1 MNTNTKSFS
10 LVVAGSS
17 VRVTHELAPIGD
29 IRLNPDNPRIRFLI
43 KHRKKGKAM
52 SQAQVLE
59 LIREQPAYPGLQKAI
74 RKAGGLHDPII
85 VDHAGTVVEGNTRA
99 TAIVT
104 LHEGNRP
111 DPRWQTIP
119 VVRLPSDV
127 PERATA
133 MLMAAYHVGGK
144 TVWRPYAQ
152 ADQLFQ
158 LHTVH
163 KWTIEQISDE
173 TRLSKGEVQQ
183 HLDAY
188 SYLVDEVLPH
198 VTEGDGSEIL
208 ESKFSHA
215 LEFVKLKKLETLRKD
230 PEVRKSVAKLLVEDK
245 IKGIEMRNLDKVLQ
259 NKKASTALKK
269 SGYVAAKRIVD
280 DSDPVAASKILKQMK
295 ALAAALSKMGQADLS
310 LLKKSAKARAVL
322 TELSNAVRNV
332 SSVAGVKPGTRNG

>member
-1 MNTNTKSFS
+1 MNTSADFS
-10 LVVAGSS
+10 LTVAGTKVLVS
-17 VRVTHELAPIGD
+17 HELVQIGD

-43 KHRKKGKAM
+43 KHRKKGKVM
-52 SQAQVLE
+52 TQAEVLD
-59 LIREQPAYPGLQKAI
+59 LIREQAAYPGLQKAI

-85 VDHAGTVVEGNTRA
+85 IDNAGTVVEGNTRA
-99 TAIVT
+99 TAIMT
-104 LHEGNRP
+104 LHAGNRS
-111 DPRWQTIP
+111 DVRWHKIP
-119 VVRLPSDV
+119 VVRLPPDV

-158 LHTVH
+158 LRNVH
-163 KWTIEQISDE
+163 GWSIEQISDE

-198 VTEGDGSEIL
+198 VTNGDGSEIL
-208 ESKFSHA
+208 KSKFSHA
-215 LEFVKLKKLETLRKD
+215 LEFVKRKNLETLRKD
-230 PEVRKSVAKLLVEDK
+230 PEVRKNVAKLLVEDK
-245 IKGIEMRNLDKVLQ
+245 IKGMEMRDLDKVLT

-269 SGYVAAKRIVD
+269 NGFGAARKVLTE
-280 DSDPVAASKILKQMK
+280 SDPVAASKLLKQVK
-295 ALAAALSKMGQADLS
+295 GLAAALSKMGQSDIT

-322 TELSNAVRNV
+322 AELNEALRSVA
-332 SSVAGVKPGTRNG
+332 SVAGLKFGGRNG